1 MKLLLKE
8 DVENLG
14 VCGDEVEVKGGYG
27 RNYLIPKG
35 KALLAT
41 PKNVKQF
48 AHQKSI
54 VQAKTKKFIDAANA
68 VAEEI
73 SKVKCEIKKK
83 VGEQGKLFGSV
94 TAQNIHDL
102 LSEGGVEIDRRKI
115 QLSEPIKT
123 LGEYKV
129 PVKLHPVVTA
139 EINLSVV
146 AEEVA
151 AVEEAPAPAPTPEEN
166 A

>member
-14 VCGDEVEVKGGYG
+14 NCGDEVEVKSGYG
-27 RNYLIPKG
+27 RNFLIPQG
-35 KALLAT
+35 KALRAT

-54 VQAKTKKFIDAANA
+54 VQRKIKKLIGEASVF
-68 VAEEI
+68 AEEI
-73 SKVKCEIKKK
+73 AKVKCIVKKK

-102 LSEGGVEIDRRKI
+102 LHENGVDIDRRKI
-115 QLSEPIKT
+115 QLAEPIKT
-123 LGEYKV
+123 LGDFKI
-129 PVKLHPVVTA
+129 PVKLHLEVTA

-146 AEEVA
+146 AEEEDA
-151 AVEEAPAPAPTPEEN
+151 
-166 A
+166 

>member
-8 DVENLG
+8 DVQNLG

-27 RNYLIPKG
+27 RNFLIPQG

-54 VQAKTKKFIDAANA
+54 VQAKTKKFIDAAKV
-68 VAEEI
+68 VADEI

-115 QLSEPIKT
+115 QLAEPIKT
-123 LGEYKV
+123 LGDYKI
-129 PVKLHPVVTA
+129 PVKLHPAVTA

-146 AEEVA
+146 AEVVATEEVA
-151 AVEEAPAPAPTPEEN
+151 EETPAPEEN